1 MGKGKPVVYDVEIS
15 QAKKKNEL
23 LKSLKDIT
31 LKLKNRMN
39 ELELRLKKMEDYIV
53 TPEKVQKEIKKM
65 EKKKIE
71 IQQKLDIEERKK
83 EIKKE
88 ALREYY
94 RKKFTKEE

>member
-15 QAKKKNEL
+15 QDKKKNEL